1 MAVLF
6 TLLEVGPGADPVSQ
20 AHKGQSPSRSPQDHL
35 EQPLVVLKQKS
46 MGVAGNA

>member
-6 TLLEVGPGADPVSQ
+6 TMLYVGPGADPVSKS
-20 AHKGQSPSRSPQDHL
+20 HKSQSPSRSPQDHL

>member
-1 MAVLF
+1 MAVLC

-20 AHKGQSPSRSPQDHL
+20 LDKGQRPSRSPQDHL
-35 EQPLVVLKQKS
+35 KQPLVVLKQKS